1 LLELAKQS
9 LFNIETLLFCALSAS
24 FVLLVVNLQK
34 NFFILNPCYQCVKK
48 NNKKKAKKRIKKP
61 CGNKKDFYFCT
72 RIRAEVHTQTEGL
85 NKSKKLLKKVE
96 KRFG

>member
-1 LLELAKQS
+1 M
-9 LFNIETLLFCALSAS
+9 
-24 FVLLVVNLQK
+24 
-34 NFFILNPCYQCVKK
+34 
-48 NNKKKAKKRIKKP
+48 KKKAKKRIKKP

>member
-1 LLELAKQS
+1 MLNKQTRNRKHS
-9 LFNIETLLFCALSAS
+9 PFEGGQGG
-24 FVLLVVNLQK
+24 VK
-34 NFFILNPCYQCVKK
+34 NFPILNPCYQHVKK
-48 NNKKKAKKRIKKP
+48 NMKKKTKKRIKKP

-85 NKSKKLLKKVE
+85 NKSKKTFKKVE

>member
-1 LLELAKQS
+1 MFQTKLRA
-9 LFNIETLLFCALSAS
+9 
-24 FVLLVVNLQK
+24 FVLLVVKSQK

-48 NNKKKAKKRIKKP
+48 NNKKKRKKRSKKP

-72 RIRAEVHTQTEGL
+72 RIRAEVHTQTGVL
-85 NKSKKLLKKVE
+85 NKSKKTLKKVK